1 MPASACR
8 LLTFDSMTDMISFRR
23 FSQRLS
29 VVALAAASALA
40 GCKTSDYLEVESP
53 SRIPAGNLE
62 SSANAQLLLNG
73 AIADFECALG
83 SYIVAGG
90 LIGEELEDATQTSD
104 RYPYDQRILTP
115 GAIRYQTSTCQGIGT
130 YSPLQSARV
139 SSDNIRRLLEG
150 WTDQEVPDRQRLL
163 AVAAAYEGY
172 SMLLMGEGFCAT
184 AFSHFNPDGTITYGA
199 EITSAQA
206 LDSAIN
212 RFTQSITVAQAVGA
226 TADSIRY
233 MALVGRARAKL
244 DRGDLTGARA
254 DAVLVPASYEH
265 VASASL
271 TSGRRQNRI
280 WSDNGVA
287 GGGSFNTS
295 SSVAAPYRN
304 LGDTRVPVQNTGQ
317 LAGGTRI
324 PIWVQT
330 KYPTGSSPTP
340 IATGDEAQLIVAEAD
355 IATNPANALAIINAF
370 RAKGNETPLL
380 PTATAAE
387 LKAALINE
395 RRRELFLE
403 GQHLGDLIRYS
414 LPLVPAAGTAYH
426 GGGTYGSQ
434 RCMPLPDVEKLNNP
448 ALGGT

>member
-1 MPASACR
+1 
-8 LLTFDSMTDMISFRR
+8 MILFTRSTN
-23 FSQRLS
+23 RLS
-29 VVALAAASALA
+29 LLALAAATVLA
-40 GCKTSDYLEVESP
+40 GCKTSDYLNVEAP
-53 SRIPAGNLE
+53 SRIPAGSLE
-62 SSANAQLLLNG
+62 SSSNAQLLLNG

-104 RYPYDQRILTP
+104 RYPYDQRVLTS

-139 SSDNIRRLLEG
+139 SAGNIRRLLEG
-150 WTDQEVPDRQRLL
+150 WTDQQVPDRQRLL

-172 SMLLMGEGFCAT
+172 SQLLLGEGFCSA
-184 AFSHFNPDGTITYGA
+184 AFSHFEADGTITYGT

-206 LDSAIN
+206 IDSAIA
-212 RFTQSITVAQAVGA
+212 RFTQSITTAQTIGA

-244 DRGDLTGARA
+244 DRGDVAGARA
-254 DAVLVPASYEH
+254 DAVLVPASYVK

-271 TSGRRQNRI
+271 TSSRRQNRI

-287 GGGSFNTS
+287 GGGSFNTG
-295 SSVAAPYRN
+295 SSVGVYYRTLN
-304 LGDTRVPVQNTGQ
+304 DPRVPVQNTGQ
-317 LAGGTRI
+317 LASGTKV

-330 KYPTGSSPTP
+330 KYPLGSSPTP
-340 IATGDEAQLIVAEAD
+340 IASGKEAQLIVAEAD
-355 IATNPANALAIINAF
+355 ITANPANALAIINSF
-370 RAKGNETPLL
+370 RAQGNETPLL
-380 PTATAAE
+380 PTATATE
-387 LKAALINE
+387 LKNALIEE
-395 RRRELFLE
+395 RRRALFLE

-414 LPLVPAAGTAYH
+414 LPLVPAAGAAYP

-448 ALGGT
+448 AIAGT

>member
-1 MPASACR
+1 M
-8 LLTFDSMTDMISFRR
+8 
-23 FSQRLS
+23 
-29 VVALAAASALA
+29 LA
-40 GCKTSDYLEVESP
+40 GCKTSDYLNVESP
-53 SRIPAGNLE
+53 SRIPAGSLE

-83 SYIVAGG
+83 GYIVAGG

-104 RYPYDQRILTP
+104 RYPYDQRVLTS

-139 SSDNIRRLLEG
+139 SAGNIRRLLEG

-172 SMLLMGEGFCAT
+172 SQLLLGEGFCSA
-184 AFSHFNPDGTITYGA
+184 AFSHFEPDGTITYGT

-206 LDSAIN
+206 IDSAIA
-212 RFTQSITVAQAVGA
+212 RFTQSITTAQAVGA

-244 DRGDLTGARA
+244 DRGDVAGARA
-254 DAVLVPASYEH
+254 DAVLVPASYAK

-271 TSGRRQNRI
+271 TSSRRQNRI

-287 GGGSFNTS
+287 GGGSFNTG
-295 SSVAAPYRN
+295 SSVGVYYRTLN
-304 LGDTRVPVQNTGQ
+304 DPRVPVQNTGQ
-317 LAGGTRI
+317 LASGTKV

-330 KYPTGSSPTP
+330 KYPLGSSPTP
-340 IATGDEAQLIVAEAD
+340 IASGKEAQLIVAEAD
-355 IATNPANALAIINAF
+355 ITANPANALAIINSF
-370 RAKGNETPLL
+370 RAQGNETPLL
-380 PTATAAE
+380 PTATATE
-387 LKAALINE
+387 LKNALIEE
-395 RRRELFLE
+395 RRRALFLE

-414 LPLVPAAGTAYH
+414 LPLVPAAGAAYP

-448 ALGGT
+448 AIAGT